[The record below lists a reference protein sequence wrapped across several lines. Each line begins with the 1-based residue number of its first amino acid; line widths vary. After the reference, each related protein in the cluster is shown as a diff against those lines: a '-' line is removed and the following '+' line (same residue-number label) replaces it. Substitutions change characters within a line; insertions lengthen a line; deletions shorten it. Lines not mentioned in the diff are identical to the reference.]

1 MVRAF
6 RGAAL
11 AAVIVCLAG
20 PAHAY
25 GLFTCVDQTGREVCV
40 LDTGT
45 RTGFS
50 PSQLCNTSC
59 PACAGRCDAAKRY
72 PERSGQWTQT
82 WQGTPGISDDNIL
95 VPGQNP
101 REDARTIVREGLAAP
116 APSPQ
121 LPPAGR
127 QSNP

>member
-1 MVRAF
+1 MSHAF

-11 AAVIVCLAG
+11 AAAIVCLAG

-25 GLFTCVDQTGREVCV
+25 GLFTCVDPAGREVCV

-50 PSQLCNTSC
+50 PSQLCNASC

-72 PERSGQWTQT
+72 PERSGHWTQT
-82 WQGTPGISDDNIL
+82 WQGTPGISQDNIL
-95 VPGQNP
+95 VPGPNP
-101 REDARTIVREGLAAP
+101 QEDARTIVREGLAAP
-116 APSPQ
+116 VAPPE

-127 QSNP
+127 QTNP